1 MDFKKLG
8 SMIVSAVMTV
18 TALTTSAFTGSAAAE
33 ELMNDTFESGY
44 GAWKGVGATCSI
56 TTDYAH
62 SGTSSLY
69 VYDRTNSWGAPRC
82 SMSGIAYAGNSYTFD
97 A

>member
-44 GAWKGVGATCSI
+44 GAW
-56 TTDYAH
+56 
-62 SGTSSLY
+62 
-69 VYDRTNSWGAPRC
+69 
-82 SMSGIAYAGNSYTFD
+82 
-97 A
+97 